1 MFVRKLHIHDNW
13 HKVISVYKNENSYT
27 WKFPQIISMKFV
39 LIVSLFALLQ
49 LLQTNIR
56 KFDNMI

>member
-13 HKVISVYKNENSYT
+13 HKVISVYENSYT
-27 WKFPQIISMKFV
+27 WKFPQIISIKFV